1 MPHLI
6 RSAALSNY
14 VEMVRAA
21 GLDPYRTSLIS
32 SRYFF
37 RTR

>member
-14 VEMVRAA
+14 VEMVRAV
-21 GLDPYRTSLIS
+21 GLDPYRIIIDPP
-32 SRYFF
+32 
-37 RTR
+37 